1 MNFPEAIGEDMGFL
15 YLISAA
21 GLWGLIGPVSKMVF
35 TQGTSPLQTAF
46 WRSTVAALAFFIHWQ
61 IKRFPFPTSPREV
74 WSIILFGI
82 FGVAL
87 LEGSYVYAV
96 HFGGAALAS
105 VLLYSAPIWVNLSS
119 IVLYKETLP
128 TRRLVS
134 LTTTMIG
141 ILGLCLW
148 GANSTY
154 SPEAIVWGLLSG
166 LSYAA
171 FYVAGKI
178 FFHKTH
184 PVAVYAIAFPVG
196 SLTLLPFMFL
206 ETRPHLTALFQN
218 ATSAPEPIFLGM
230 TSISILG
237 CLFLGIVSTYL
248 PYMLHAAGLKL
259 FHSGRAAI
267 ITMVEPLVSVS
278 LAAIFWGEHFSPAGY
293 FFAALVVA
301 GVAIS

>member
-1 MNFPEAIGEDMGFL
+1 MGFL
-15 YLISAA
+15 YLITAA

-35 TQGTSPLQTAF
+35 AQGASPLETAF
-46 WRSTVAALAFFIHWQ
+46 WRSTVAGVAFFIHWL
-61 IKRFPFPTSPREV
+61 IKRFPFPTTPREI
-74 WSIILFGI
+74 WSIILFGV

-105 VLLYSAPIWVNLSS
+105 VLLYSAPIWVNVSS
-119 IVLYKETLP
+119 VVIYKEKLP
-128 TRRLVS
+128 ARRLVS

-148 GANSTY
+148 GGSSTY
-154 SPEAIVWGLLSG
+154 SPEAIIWGLLSG

-171 FYVAGKI
+171 FYVVGKI
-178 FFHKTH
+178 FFDKMH

-196 SLTLLPFMFL
+196 SLTLLPFML
-206 ETRPHLTALFQN
+206 LDTSLPSKAPLQN
-218 ATSAPEPIFLGM
+218 FAFTPEPLFLGL

-237 CLFLGIVSTYL
+237 CLFLGIISTYL

-278 LAAIFWGEHFSPAGY
+278 LAAIFWGEHFSATGY